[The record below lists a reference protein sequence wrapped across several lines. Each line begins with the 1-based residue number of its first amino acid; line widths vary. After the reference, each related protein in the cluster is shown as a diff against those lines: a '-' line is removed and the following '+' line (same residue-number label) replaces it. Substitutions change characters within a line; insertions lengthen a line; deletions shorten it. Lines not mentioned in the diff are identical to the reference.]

1 MMLNSKK
8 LSKRLWAEA
17 LNIAYYTINRVYLRP
32 STKKTRCELWKDKKP
47 DLDYFHIFGSMCFIL
62 NDCEYLGKFDSES
75 DGAVFLSY
83 SNNNR
88 VFCVYDIRTQSIIE
102 FVNVVIDVT
111 I

>member
-1 MMLNSKK
+1 
-8 LSKRLWAEA
+8 
-17 LNIAYYTINRVYLRP
+17 
-32 STKKTRCELWKDKKP
+32 
-47 DLDYFHIFGSMCFIL
+47 MCFIL

-75 DGAVFLSY
+75 DGVVFLSY

-88 VFCVYDIRTQSIIE
+88 VFRVYDIRTQSIIE